1 MVNFPPDSLNP
12 EIPQETSAEFG
23 SVTGSSVRSK
33 RSIIL
38 AAQFENLDRVREFVA
53 ESAEECGLEPAAVYA
68 VQLAVDE
75 AFSNI
80 VEHAYGGESDEKI
93 ECICQIVGQDL
104 EVTLIDCGKPFDP
117 SLVPGP
123 NLDAELEDREVGG
136 LGLYFIFQL
145 MDEVHFSFTKKLE
158 LGKNCNLLRM
168 IKRKEK

>member
-1 MVNFPPDSLNP
+1 MVDLFSHSLKP
-12 EIPQETSAEFG
+12 EIPQETSTEFG
-23 SVTGSSVRSK
+23 AFTGSSVRST

-38 AAQFENLDRVREFVA
+38 TAQFENLDRVRDFVA

-75 AFSNI
+75 AFTNI
-80 VEHAYGGESDEKI
+80 VEHAYGGESNEKI
-93 ECICQIVGQDL
+93 ECACQMVGGDL

-123 NLDAELEDREVGG
+123 NLEAELEEREVGG

-145 MDEVHFSFTKKLE
+145 MDEVQFSFAKNLE

-168 IKRKEK
+168 VKRKEK